1 MLQTAAATMGPLRFQ
16 KSVLKLVKLFHEQL
30 NKLIPNVLISIEIDD
45 VKKNNTSESILYYW
59 GSICSCAR

>member
-45 VKKNNTSESILYYW
+45 VKKK
-59 GSICSCAR
+59 

>member
-1 MLQTAAATMGPLRFQ
+1 MGPLRFQ

-45 VKKNNTSESILYYW
+45 VKKK
-59 GSICSCAR
+59 